1 MSKQQM
7 MLSALIA
14 VGLLTTG
21 CKTSGTASIDGG
33 VKPLLILRHME
44 ASDHAFR
51 HAAVEV
57 LRSQADLEHH
67 GSGTLAS
74 MVIDFNEQSAV
85 VLALGEQP
93 TAGWSAQITSVQH
106 HHDRLYVQGIAHQ
119 PADDEVVASVLT
131 YPIAVAI
138 IPRVGEVVVHPEI
151 IDIVGNDDGPAA
163 P

>member
-21 CKTSGTASIDGG
+21 CKTSGTASVDGG
-33 VKPLLILRHME
+33 IEPLVILRHME

-57 LRSQADLEHH
+57 IRSQTDLDHH

-74 MVIDFNEQSAV
+74 MDIDFNEQSAV

-93 TAGWSAQITSVQH
+93 TAGWSARITGVQH
-106 HHDRLYVQGIAHQ
+106 HQRRLRPYVKTIVVQ
-119 PADDEVVASVLT
+119 PHRAR
-131 YPIAVAI
+131 IG
-138 IPRVGEVVVHPEI
+138 VGDHVETCTHFIRAGHLRHVQPHERHVEHVSRTQ
-151 IDIVGNDDGPAA
+151 
-163 P
+163 